1 MPSVNDTTQQ
11 INENFPQE
19 NFNPKPA
26 SPLKTILLIVV
37 GLVFVSA
44 VACTAFLYGKNSQPV
59 APGGSE
65 DLEVVEK
72 EATDST
78 EKAKEELP
86 AEVDETSGW
95 KTYSN
100 KTHEYS
106 IRFPADYETVLA
118 KDYANPEDSVAIEN
132 KDKKISIGFSTDAWT
147 GVCAN
152 SSSCEKTR
160 SMSITLIGKSYST
173 EEYYMNKDYPYAT
186 YSFQVEEGITTNKKT
201 TLYLKADYGKP
212 NDYEEIFQILSTFKF
227 TDSADETAGWKTYAD
242 PNKYFSF
249 QYPPSWTLKNGFD
262 SKTDTAVYDSADMKE
277 WPTNG
282 GSTVSWPAHFLDIF
296 SIEVTSRTAEQ
307 EADEYEKSWNVTD
320 AQLNRISV
328 NKNGVDFE
336 FYDLEGENA
345 VRYRNVAI
353 SNGKFLIKASSS
365 IDKIGDGSIESQI
378 LSTFKFLE

>member
-1 MPSVNDTTQQ
+1 LNLGWVSIIGVLSKDNNSVNLNISVAKAESKLADACNSTGQ
-11 INENFPQE
+11 P
-19 NFNPKPA
+19 
-26 SPLKTILLIVV
+26 IVV
-37 GLVFVSA
+37 DGQKI
-44 VACTAFLYGKNSQPV
+44 YRN
-59 APGGSE
+59 
-65 DLEVVEK
+65 
-72 EATDST
+72 DS
-78 EKAKEELP
+78 P
-86 AEVDETSGW
+86 NQG
-95 KTYSN
+95 
-100 KTHEYS
+100 
-106 IRFPADYETVLA
+106 
-118 KDYANPEDSVAIEN
+118 
-132 KDKKISIGFSTDAWT
+132 T
-147 GVCAN
+147 GVIETLSAISGNYCY
-152 SSSCEKTR
+152 
-160 SMSITLIGKSYST
+160 LIGST
-173 EEYYMNKDYPYAT
+173 GNDKQQSKNKLD
-186 YSFQVEEGITTNKKT
+186 
-201 TLYLKADYGKP
+201 
-212 NDYEEIFQILSTFKF
+212 QILSTFKF